1 MRRTPPRCSKWLPPH
16 DGVPVTVSRATPLCL
31 TLLVVACGGDRSRS
45 PTCGLAA
52 LAGPSLIQ
60 QQLTVLPYVLTDAPR
75 GLPGALPARV
85 AGRSEQG
92 EVTVTYAGQRLALS
106 YQGPHFPPAPTD
118 STVYALLVVDD
129 SSQRAVGV
137 LLYEGQRP
145 PPAYP
150 ELGTVSGPGAGKTLP
165 LYGVRVDWAS
175 VSNPRCP
182 LLGAPV
188 QPSQ

>member
-1 MRRTPPRCSKWLPPH
+1 MTGFH
-16 DGVPVTVSRATPLCL
+16 VTVSRATPFCL
-31 TLLVVACGGDRSRS
+31 ALFVLSCGGDRSRS
-45 PTCGLAA
+45 PTCGLAV

-60 QQLTVLPYVLTDAPR
+60 QQLTILPYVLTAAPR
-75 GLPGALPARV
+75 GLPGSLPARI
-85 AGRSEQG
+85 AGRAEQG
-92 EVTVTYAGQRLALS
+92 EATVTYAGQGLALA
-106 YQGPHFPPAPTD
+106 YQGPNFPSAPTD

-137 LLYEGQRP
+137 LIYEGQRP
-145 PPAYP
+145 PPTYP
-150 ELGTVSGPGAGKTLP
+150 ELGTVRGPGGGKALP

-188 QPSQ
+188 QPPQ